1 MQVYVARQAVF
12 DCKRNVYGY
21 ELLYRTSSQS
31 TNFDAADSQLA
42 TRQVVANGLFAI
54 GMENL
59 VGRAKV
65 FLNFDQN
72 ALESGWRPPIPAK
85 DAVVEILETVDPTP
99 AVIDA
104 VAKLRSQGFLIALDD
119 FVMADR
125 FEPLLALAHII
136 KIDIRHSS
144 LDEQEELILKYR
156 PRGIRMLAEKV
167 ETYDEFEAAKRQG
180 FELFQGYFFARPQ
193 LLSGRQI
200 PAVKI
205 ACLRLLREVQKPDID
220 LIALERRFHED
231 ASFAYKLLRYVNS
244 ALFAF
249 RDEIRSIKQA
259 LAALGEVEIRKWVAL
274 VTLPRLSADKPSELA
289 AQAMIR
295 GRFCQS
301 VADLAKVPSEAA
313 FLVGLFSHLDGL
325 VDRPMHEALSE
336 IHVSTE
342 IQDALLGIALP
353 GNKLSVIYKLT
364 RRQEMGD
371 WDGVEAVCAA
381 LGISADDA
389 TNCYVEAV
397 TWTNELLRSAVV

>member
-31 TNFDAADSQLA
+31 TNFDAPDSQLA
-42 TRQVVANGLFAI
+42 TRQVVANGVFAI

-72 ALESGWRPPIPAK
+72 ALESGWRPPIPPK